1 MDICQAG
8 FSPVVP
14 NVSSFTH
21 LFTSGEQYVSRVQT
35 GIGNREQ
42 YTNSRPCLFSN
53 RIPNPAKNA
62 SLTGQGKRQNRQG
75 GRCGI
80 KEEQGGRVVASSPG
94 PNCSKCLCRKDLQLL
109 LLELGSFRVFGMVGA
124 EVEKGSRGEV
134 VKELGSFR
142 IIGAWCANP
151 NAEIR
156 NLRCQARNVM
166 RWWGGHWFGLLL
178 LFSVRHCP

>member
-124 EVEKGSRGEV
+124 EVEKRRSGEEIGFV
-134 VKELGSFR
+134 LHIGFVSHNGGVGKPARRQRYAKIGFVSHNEGLGR
-142 IIGAWCANP
+142 TG
-151 NAEIR
+151 
-156 NLRCQARNVM
+156 
-166 RWWGGHWFGLLL
+166 RW
-178 LFSVRHCP
+178 